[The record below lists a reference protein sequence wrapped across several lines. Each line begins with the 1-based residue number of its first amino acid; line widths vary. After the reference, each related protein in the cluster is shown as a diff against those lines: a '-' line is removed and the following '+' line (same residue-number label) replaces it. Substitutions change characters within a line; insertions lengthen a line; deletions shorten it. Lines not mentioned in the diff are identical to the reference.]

1 MTKLII
7 EKTKLT
13 NVVKIIPPTIFDDF
27 RGTYIETYNEP
38 IYTGNSIK
46 IKFIQDD
53 ISTSKK
59 NVLRGIHGDNKTWKL
74 VSCLYG
80 TFYLVVINWD
90 ANSKEYKKWISF
102 NMDENNPFQ
111 ILIPPKFGNGHL
123 VTSDKAIFHYKQST
137 LYDRKSQFTINWND
151 PNLNIKW
158 PTNKPILSER
168 DNNNAANI
176 KK

>member
-1 MTKLII
+1 MTKLTI
-7 EKTKLT
+7 ENTELN
-13 NVVKIIPPTIFDDF
+13 NVIKITPPTIFNDV
-27 RGTYIETYNEP
+27 RGSYIETYNEK
-38 IYTGNSIK
+38 IYKSNGIK

-53 ISTSKK
+53 ISTSQK

-80 TFYLVVINWD
+80 TFYLVIINWNK
-90 ANSKEYKKWISF
+90 NSNEYKKWISF
-102 NMDENNPFQ
+102 NMDATQPFQ

-123 VTSDKAIFHYKQST
+123 VTSEKAIFHYKQST

-151 PNLNIKW
+151 PKLNIKW
-158 PTNKPILSER
+158 PANKPVLSDR
-168 DNNNAANI
+168 DKNAKYI